1 MHRVTKRILSH
12 SQPNLKNSI
21 GLTRKA
27 FYWEKKEMVITTL
40 TPAHLEEDRALENIG
55 KSSVE
60 LPFSTA
66 GFFTGVKESEAE
78 IASLSS
84 VTPTQ

>member
-12 SQPNLKNSI
+12 SQPSLKNSI

-27 FYWEKKEMVITTL
+27 FYWEKKEMVITML
-40 TPAHLEEDRALENIG
+40 KPAHLEKDKALENIG
-55 KSSVE
+55 KACVE
-60 LPFSTA
+60 SPFSTA

-78 IASLSS
+78 VVSLSS